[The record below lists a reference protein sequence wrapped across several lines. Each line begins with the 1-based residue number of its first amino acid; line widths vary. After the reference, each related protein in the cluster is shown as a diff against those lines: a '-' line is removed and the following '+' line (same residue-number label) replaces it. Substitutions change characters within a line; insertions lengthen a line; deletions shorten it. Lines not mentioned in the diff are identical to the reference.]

1 MIWNMLLVLALAQH
15 PESGTHIEDVDVTA
29 VNDHIVAF
37 LEEHVG
43 SIEEPT
49 KRLNELVNLIFSK
62 DSLNLVYDNSRTKT
76 AIETFETRNGNC
88 LSFTNLFIGM
98 ARHLG
103 MNAYFQEVTNFP
115 TWDKHGD
122 VVVLNRHMN
131 VVVRINNTSYT
142 MDFNPNADR
151 KEQHTRVV
159 SDRRALAQYYNNL
172 GAEQFQGGDL
182 HGAMAYF
189 KKSLDIDPKLGF
201 TWSNLG
207 VVHVNLNQLDQAEEC
222 YLKALEISG
231 KEYTAMSNIV
241 RLYERLDQPEK
252 AQEFRARA
260 QRFRNKNPYFHF
272 SRGEVAYEEGDFP
285 SAVKHFKTAVRRKPQ
300 VHEFYFGLAKAYSKL
315 GMNDKAAENLK
326 KAERYAPEVFDQD
339 RYSQKL
345 QTLAADLN

>member
-1 MIWNMLLVLALAQH
+1 M
-15 PESGTHIEDVDVTA
+15 
-29 VNDHIVAF
+29 
-37 LEEHVG
+37 
-43 SIEEPT
+43 
-49 KRLNELVNLIFSK
+49 
-62 DSLNLVYDNSRTKT
+62 YDNSRTKT

-142 MDFNPNADR
+142 MDFNPNAER

-172 GAEQFQGGDL
+172 GAEFFQSGDL
-182 HGAMAYF
+182 QNAIAYF

-207 VVHVNLNQLDQAEEC
+207 VVYANLDKLDQAEQA
-222 YLKALEISG
+222 YIKALDVSG
-231 KEYTAMSNIV
+231 REYTAMSNIV
-241 RLYERLDQPEK
+241 RLYERMEQPEK
-252 AQEFRARA
+252 AQEYRARA
-260 QRFRNKNPYFHF
+260 QRFRNKNPYFHY
-272 SRGEVAYEEGDFP
+272 SRGEVAYDDGDFKD
-285 SAVKHFKTAVRRKPQ
+285 AVKHFKNAVRRKPK
-300 VHEFYFGLAKAYSKL
+300 VHDFYFGLAKAYSKL
-315 GMNDKAAENLK
+315 GMNEKVAENLK
-326 KAERYAPEVFDQD
+326 KLNA
-339 RYSQKL
+339 
-345 QTLAADLN
+345 TLPKFLTKTATVRNSRPWLRICKRISS